1 MYQEKY
7 GVCFCR
13 RRNLFHGG
21 IMYTTINILGR
32 TIPVYS
38 LVGVGGVFIGIGFLF
53 FICKYLKKDYQDTIM
68 LLVFSL
74 LGGLLCSKLLFLAVS
89 WRMIAA
95 DWEFIANDFMFFV
108 NKYIY
113 GGMVF
118 YGALIGAVITAVIY
132 CKIRKYKFS
141 DMALAPITVIPLIHG
156 IARIGCHMVG
166 CCYGKPTDFP
176 LSVVYPPPHAMAG
189 IPLFPTQLTETCA
202 NGIIF
207 IVLLILLRK
216 RSALLSLGVYSVM
229 YSTARFI
236 IEFFRGDVERG
247 FLGPLSTSQ
256 IISAAVFIFGMVC
269 MVKYFRA
276 KQTAAAE

>member
-1 MYQEKY
+1 MTY
-7 GVCFCR
+7 
-13 RRNLFHGG
+13 
-21 IMYTTINILGR
+21 ITLGNR
-32 TIPVYS
+32 TIPTYS
-38 LVGVGGVFIGIGFLF
+38 LIGISGVFAGIIALI
-53 FICKYLKKDYQDTIM
+53 FICRYLKKDYQDTVTFLI
-68 LLVFSL
+68 FSFA
-74 LGGLLCSKLLFLAVS
+74 GGLLCSKLLFLAVS

-95 DWEFIANDFMFFV
+95 DWEFIVNDFMFFV

-113 GGMVF
+113 GGLVF
-118 YGALIGAVITAVIY
+118 YGALIGAMITAVIY

-156 IARIGCHMVG
+156 IARIGCHIVG
-166 CCYGKPTDFP
+166 CCYGAPTSLPIGIVYTESISAP
-176 LSVVYPPPHAMAG
+176 LNV
-189 IPLFPTQLTETCA
+189 PLLPTQLCEVIW
-202 NGIIF
+202 NGVIF